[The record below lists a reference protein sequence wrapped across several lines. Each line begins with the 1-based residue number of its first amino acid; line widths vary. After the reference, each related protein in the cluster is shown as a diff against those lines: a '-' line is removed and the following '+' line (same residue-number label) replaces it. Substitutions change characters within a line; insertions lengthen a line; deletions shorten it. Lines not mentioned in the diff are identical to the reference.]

1 MVWFVAN
8 ETFREKLKKCSFVF
22 CKLFAK
28 LNEAKNAKT
37 MQDFAKKYFTKNS
50 HFAKA
55 FSRKPRALK
64 LYLVFFA
71 FFASE

>member
-37 MQDFAKKYFTKNS
+37 KQDFAKKYFTKNS

-55 FSRKPRALK
+55 FSRKPRVLK